1 MNSQAMPALAQALT
15 GVIPDQAV
23 RALMQALGNC
33 QQPVTSRSDVNFQP
47 NLQANFQG
55 QRRSDLGT
63 LPGGRWNQ
71 NSIPQGMIPTMSE
84 YAQYTSLNFDQFG
97 RNQMVDIPRPPGFTT
112 NAFTS
117 NFYGGAQFNFPT
129 DQTFILN
136 NVFGGPSFNFGGNTN
151 FNVAQ
156 GETLSFRNA
165 MFNSITVGGVTIGG
179 SEPAIISGGG
189 GFGSPGSPGSPGTT
203 GRPGLPG
210 VAGPSGLPGAPGA
223 PGVGRDGR
231 DGRDGQAGAPGSNGT
246 NGLPGPPGPSTGGG
260 GGGGIVPP
268 PPFPTRVI
276 QYLNG
281 VSVFHQ
287 PIRKTI
293 TVPGEAGE
301 GDFEKTKVP
310 TNYKLAGAEVPIDTS
325 QLTVDSKTT
334 LHTIKQATGITGG
347 ATPVTGT
354 ITLGA
359 AGSVTIRTPRS
370 VTLSPSGSTKVTVKQ
385 PSSNSITYMT
395 GVTFNADTCTIEPD
409 FATLTFT
416 DTSITAS
423 SHRSWSGTLSNKL
436 NQDVL
441 AAGGEVSH
449 DLSVDTSGIQLQFAP
464 EFTVNDRD
472 EFTIQGA
479 ATADFS
485 GVTLTKDGEEEVFS
499 GFTAPPS
506 TDHLVMTDA
515 TVTTTVDRRTAVTFL

>member
-63 LPGGRWNQ
+63 LPSGRWNQ
-71 NSIPQGMIPTMSE
+71 NSIPRRMIPTMSE
-84 YAQYTSLNFDQFG
+84 FSQFMDQLSGMFN
-97 RNQMVDIPRPPGFTT
+97 RNPMVDIPQPPGFTT

-117 NFYGGAQFNFPT
+117 NFYGGAQFSFPT
-129 DQTFILN
+129 DQTFVLN
-136 NVFGGPSFNFGGNTN
+136 SVFGGPSFNFGGNTN

-156 GETLSFRNA
+156 GDLLSFRNA
-165 MFNSITVGGVTIGG
+165 MFDNLTVGGITIGG
-179 SEPAIISGGG
+179 DDLTIIFGDG
-189 GFGSPGSPGSPGTT
+189 GFGTPGSPGSPGTT

-231 DGRDGQAGAPGSNGT
+231 DGRDGQSGQPGVNGT
-246 NGLPGPPGPSTGGG
+246 SGLPGPPGPSTGGG
-260 GGGGIVPP
+260 GGGIVLPT
-268 PPFPTRVI
+268 PFPPKAI

-287 PIRKTI
+287 EIRKKI
-293 TVPGEAGE
+293 TVPGEVGA
-301 GDFEKTKVP
+301 GDFETTKVP
-310 TNYKLAGAEVPIDTS
+310 INYKLVGDEVPIDTS
-325 QLTVDSKTT
+325 KLTVDSKTT

-359 AGSVTIRTPRS
+359 AGSVTISTPRS
-370 VTLSPSGSTKVTVKQ
+370 VTLSSSGSTKVTVKQ

-395 GVTFNADTCTIEPD
+395 GATFNADTCTIEPT

-423 SHRSWSGTLSNKL
+423 SHRSWSGTLGNKL
-436 NQDVL
+436 DQDVL
-441 AAGGEVSH
+441 AAGGAISH
-449 DLSVDTSGIQLQFAP
+449 DLAVDTSGIQLQFDP
-464 EFTVNDRD
+464 EFTINDRTD
-472 EFTIQGA
+472 FTVQGA

-506 TDHLVMTDA
+506 TDHLVMTDV
-515 TVTTTVDRRTAVTFL
+515 TITTTVDRRTTFL